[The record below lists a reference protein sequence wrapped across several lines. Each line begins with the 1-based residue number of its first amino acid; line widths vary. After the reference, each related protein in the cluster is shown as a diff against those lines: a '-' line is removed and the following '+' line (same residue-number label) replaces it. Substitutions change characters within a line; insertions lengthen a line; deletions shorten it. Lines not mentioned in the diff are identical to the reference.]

1 MLSANQGIGMFA
13 GFPYVRTYTGLNL
26 LNGEYSSLLV
36 FSGNVYMRGINL
48 AGTSTRI
55 LAKHDAGNA
64 VEVKYQPVMTVEESA
79 VVASPDI
86 VSSGFKKESGSA
98 GVEEVLQIVENDAA
112 VEGTD
117 GKETMIPV
125 RENFAETA
133 FFLSSTSYKRT
144 RGACVFFLRCRRA

>member
-1 MLSANQGIGMFA
+1 
-13 GFPYVRTYTGLNL
+13 
-26 LNGEYSSLLV
+26 
-36 FSGNVYMRGINL
+36 
-48 AGTSTRI
+48 
-55 LAKHDAGNA
+55 
-64 VEVKYQPVMTVEESA
+64 MTVEESA

-133 FFLSSTSYKRT
+133 FSIRICGLIHWV
-144 RGACVFFLRCRRA
+144 G